1 MGVCMKSEYMR
12 SAIALMMTGACLAPM
27 LAQSALAQD
36 ALSQDAAPGETQGQ
50 PTNEILVTG
59 QREAQ
64 RAARAVKRN
73 AFAVS
78 DVISSD
84 DIGKLPDHNTAA
96 ALRRIP
102 GVSVQEDQGEP
113 RFPVLRG
120 LSSTYNRTTVDG
132 AIVSGV
138 DETGRT
144 VPLDIVP
151 SVMAGRIEVIKTV
164 TPENDANA
172 VGGIINIQTR
182 SAFDA
187 KKDFF
192 FSGIGSYGIYEQH
205 GDVRNDKPSMR
216 FAFASGGRF
225 GADREWGMVVGA
237 SFEQLDYDIPQ
248 IESASPSVREYTAAG
263 APVNS
268 GDPRGNGIQVPTQ
281 LRLFYYNNTKQR
293 AGANAKI
300 EYRGD
305 SFRWGL
311 SGIYAR
317 TEDDEER
324 IEFRTEPLTNAAF
337 GTVRNQTPTSGSFAG
352 GRNIIQLNQPIT
364 KRHIIIGRTEA
375 EWKLND
381 QLTLDGDAIYSQGRL
396 RVPNQSIEF
405 RTRDA
410 QAANYAFSYDTSDF
424 YPVFTPTNPAANRNP
439 ANFFLQQQRDSK
451 VRTLEK
457 SKQARLNLAWDDG
470 EMLKLKVGGVYRTTR
485 RDYSNS
491 QTDYTTGPGFTYS
504 LDAVNVP
511 GPDKL
516 IRGKYSLTPRIGVK
530 EYQDFFDANQGRFI
544 TTVRADSGAYRVDE
558 DVYAGYL
565 QGSVKLGDLTLLGG
579 LRYEHTKIAS
589 IGLRAQGAL
598 LTPVKTGGSYGNW
611 LPGVHLR
618 WDVNKEVVVRAAYT
632 NTIGRADYGSIA
644 ASENLAFDG
653 SQARLTRG
661 NPGIKPRRSRGF
673 DLSFEAYPQDG
684 LVSIAVFSKSI
695 RDEIFTL
702 TGVETLDVG
711 RGLEQVIVTTPQNA
725 DNARIRGI
733 EVGVQQALTFLP
745 EPLNGFGV
753 SGNVTLIDSKF
764 TFLTSV
770 GPRRTGLFLQPD
782 VTGNFSVYYQ
792 RGKFEGRVSY
802 NYIGGFL
809 ETINDTIPNAD
820 QYWKGRTTFDANISY
835 RITPQL
841 TLYAE
846 GQNLSDAGRREVVG
860 PNQAYL
866 QESAEYGRTFFVGAT
881 ASF

>member
-1 MGVCMKSEYMR
+1 MIAKNIRGAAALMLCGVCH
-12 SAIALMMTGACLAPM
+12 LAM
-27 LAQSALAQD
+27 ISHDAAAQD
-36 ALSQDAAPGETQGQ
+36 DVAAQAAPDEGETAAQ
-50 PTNEILVTG
+50 EDIVVTG

-64 RAARAVKRN
+64 RIAREVKRE

-120 LSSTYNRTTVDG
+120 LISTYNRTTVDG

-138 DETGRT
+138 DESGRT

-151 SVMAGRIEVIKTV
+151 SVMAGRVEVIKTV

-172 VGGIINIQTR
+172 IGGIINIATR

-187 KKDFF
+187 KRDMFF
-192 FSGIGSYGIYEQH
+192 NGIASYGIYEQH
-205 GDVRNDKPSMR
+205 GEVRNNKPSMR

-225 GADREWGMVVGA
+225 GADDQWGVVVGA

-248 IESASPSVREYTAAG
+248 IEVANPSVREYTAAG

-281 LRLFYYNNTKQR
+281 LRLFWYNNTKQR

-311 SGIYAR
+311 SGILAR

-324 IEFRTEPLTNAAF
+324 IEFRTEPLTSGAF
-337 GTVRNQTPTSGSFAG
+337 STVRDQTPTSGRFTG

-364 KRHIIIGRTEA
+364 RRRIIIGRTEA
-375 EWKLND
+375 EWKPD
-381 QLTLDGDAIYSQGRL
+381 TRWTIDTDAIYSQGRL
-396 RVPNQSIEF
+396 HVPNESIEF

-410 QAANYAFSYDTSDF
+410 QAGNYAFSYDSSGF
-424 YPVFTPTNPAANRNP
+424 YPVFTPVNPAANRNP
-439 ANFFLQQQRDSK
+439 ANFFLQQQRDQDL
-451 VRTLEK
+451 RTLEK
-457 SKQARLNLAWDDG
+457 SGQFRLNAAWDDG
-470 EMLKLKVGGVYRTTR
+470 HGVKLKAGGVYRTTR
-485 RDYSNS
+485 RSFSNA
-491 QTDYTTGPGFTYS
+491 QTDYTAASGFTYS
-504 LDAVNVP
+504 LDAVDVP

-516 IRGKYSLTPRIGVK
+516 IRGQYLLSPRIGVS
-530 EYQDFFDANQGRFI
+530 EYQQFFDANRASFV
-544 TTVRADSGAYRVDE
+544 TTVRPNSGAYRVEE
-558 DVYAGYL
+558 DVYASYL
-565 QGSVKLGDLTLLGG
+565 QGSVKLGNLTLLAG
-579 LRYEHTKIAS
+579 LRYEHTKVDS
-589 IGLRAQGAL
+589 TGLRAQGAM
-598 LTPVKTGGSYGNW
+598 LTPVETGGSYDNW

-618 WDVNKEVVVRAAYT
+618 WDVNRDFVVRAAYT
-632 NTIGRADYGSIA
+632 NTIGRPDYGSIA
-644 ASENLAFDG
+644 ASQNLTFDG

-661 NPGIKPRRSRGF
+661 NPGLKPRRSRGF
-673 DLSFEAYPQDG
+673 DLSFEAYPNDG
-684 LVSIAVFSKSI
+684 LVSLAVFSKSI
-695 RDEIFTL
+695 RDEIFSL
-702 TGVETLDVG
+702 TSVETLDVG
-711 RGLEQVIVTTPQNA
+711 RGPEQVIVTTPQNA
-725 DNARIRGI
+725 QNARIRGI
-733 EVGVQQALTFLP
+733 ELAAQQALTFLP
-745 EPLNGFGV
+745 DPLNGFGV

-764 TFLTSV
+764 AFLTSV

-782 VTGNFSVYYQ
+782 VTANATVYYQ
-792 RGKFEGRVSY
+792 RGKFEGRISY

-835 RITPQL
+835 RITPSL
-841 TLYAE
+841 SLYVE
-846 GQNLSDAGRREVVG
+846 GQNLSDAGRRELVG

-866 QESAEYGRTFFVGAT
+866 QESAEYGRTFFFGVT

>member
-1 MGVCMKSEYMR
+1 MKSAYVR
-12 SAIALMMTGACLAPM
+12 SAMALMMAGVCHAPM
-27 LAQSALAQD
+27 LASQAHAQD
-36 ALSQDAAPGETQGQ
+36 AMSPDAVPGADKDLPAED
-50 PTNEILVTG
+50 IVVTG

-64 RAARAVKRN
+64 RAARAAKRD
-73 AFAVS
+73 AFVVS

-138 DETGRT
+138 DESGRT

-151 SVMAGRIEVIKTV
+151 SVMAGRVEVIKTV

-172 VGGIINIQTR
+172 IGGIINIETR

-192 FSGIGSYGIYEQH
+192 FNGIGSYGIYEQH

-225 GADREWGMVVGA
+225 GADREWGVVIGA

-248 IESASPSVREYTAAG
+248 IEVASPSVREYTAAG

-268 GDPRGNGIQVPTQ
+268 GDPRGNDIQVPTQ

-305 SFRWGL
+305 TFRWGA
-311 SGIYAR
+311 SGIFAR

-324 IEFRTEPLTNAAF
+324 IEFRTEPLTSGAF
-337 GTVRNQTPTSGSFAG
+337 GTVRNQTPTSGSFTG

-364 KRHIIIGRTEA
+364 KRRILIGRTEA
-375 EWKLND
+375 EWKPKD
-381 QLTLDGDAIYSQGRL
+381 QFTIDGDAIYSQGRL
-396 RVPNQSIEF
+396 RVPNESIEF

-410 QAANYAFSYDTSDF
+410 QAGNYAFSYDTSGF
-424 YPVFTPTNPAANRNP
+424 YPVFTPANEAANRNP
-439 ANFFLQQQRDSK
+439 ANFFLQQQRSQEL
-451 VRTLEK
+451 RTLEK
-457 SKQARLNLAWDDG
+457 SNQFRLNVAWDDG
-470 EMLKLKVGGVYRTTR
+470 AALKLKTGGVYRTTR
-485 RDYSNS
+485 RTFSNL
-491 QTDYTTGPGFTYS
+491 QTDYTAGSGFAYS
-504 LDAVNVP
+504 LDAVDVP
-511 GPDKL
+511 GPEKL
-516 IRGKYSLTPRIGVK
+516 IRGRYRINPRIGVE
-530 EYQDFFDANQGRFI
+530 EYQDFFAANQGRFT
-544 TTVRADSGAYRVDE
+544 TTVRPDSGAYRVEE

-565 QGSVKLGDLTLLGG
+565 QGSVKFGDLTLLGG
-579 LRYEHTKIAS
+579 LRYEHTKIDS
-589 IGLRAQGAL
+589 TGIRAQGAT
-598 LTPVKTGGSYGNW
+598 LTPVENGGSYDNW

-618 WDVNKEVVVRAAYT
+618 WDVNPQFLVRAAWT
-632 NTIGRADYGSIA
+632 NTIGRPDYGSLA
-644 ASENLAFDG
+644 ASESLTFDG

-661 NPGIKPRRSRGF
+661 NPGLRPRKSEGF
-673 DLSFEAYPQDG
+673 DLSFEAYPPDG
-684 LVSIAVFSKSI
+684 LVSVAVFSKSI
-695 RDEIFTL
+695 SNEIFSITA
-702 TGVETLDVG
+702 VETLDVG
-711 RGLEQVIVTTPQNA
+711 RGAEQVFVTTPRNA
-725 DNARIRGI
+725 ETARIRGI
-733 EVGVQQALTFLP
+733 ELGVQQALTFLP
-745 EPLNGFGV
+745 DPLNGFGV
-753 SGNVTLIDSKF
+753 SGNVTLIDSRF
-764 TFLTSV
+764 TFLTSA
-770 GPRRTGLFLQPD
+770 GPRVTGLYLQPD
-782 VTGNFSVYYQ
+782 VTGNASIYYQ

-841 TLYAE
+841 TIYAE
-846 GQNLSDAGRREVVG
+846 GQNLSDAGRRELVG
-860 PNQAYL
+860 PNQDFL
-866 QESAEYGRTFFVGAT
+866 QESAEYGRTFFFGVT

>member
-1 MGVCMKSEYMR
+1 MKSATR
-12 SAIALMMTGACLAPM
+12 GTIALMACGIWYTSLLAPKAI
-27 LAQSALAQD
+27 AQEAHP
-36 ALSQDAAPGETQGQ
+36 QDAAPSESEEMSGES
-50 PTNEILVTG
+50 IVVTG

-64 RAARAVKRN
+64 RAARAVKRE
-73 AFAVS
+73 AFVVS

-138 DETGRT
+138 DESGRT

-172 VGGIINIQTR
+172 IGGIINIETR

-187 KKDFF
+187 KRDFF
-192 FSGIGSYGIYEQH
+192 FNGIASYGIYEQH
-205 GDVRNDKPSMR
+205 GDVRNKKPSMR
-216 FAFASGGRF
+216 FAFASGRRF
-225 GADREWGMVVGA
+225 GGDDEWGVVIGG

-248 IESASPSVREYTAAG
+248 IEVATPSVREYTAAG

-281 LRLFYYNNTKQR
+281 LRLFWYNNTKQR

-305 SFRWGL
+305 TFSFGA
-311 SGIYAR
+311 SGIFAR

-324 IEFRTEPLTNAAF
+324 IEFRTEPLTSGAF
-337 GTVRNQTPTSGSFAG
+337 GTVRNQTATSGSFTG

-364 KRHIIIGRTEA
+364 KRRIIIGRTEV
-375 EWKLND
+375 EWKPTE
-381 QLTLDGDAIYSQGRL
+381 QLTIDGDAIYSQGRL
-396 RVPNQSIEF
+396 RVPNDSIEF

-410 QAANYAFSYDTSDF
+410 QAGNYAFGYDTSKF
-424 YPVFTPTNPAANRNP
+424 YPVFTPLNPLANRDP
-439 ANFFLQQQRDSK
+439 ANFFLQQQRSQEL
-451 VRTLEK
+451 RTLEK
-457 SKQARLNLAWDDG
+457 SGQFRLNAAWSNGDA
-470 EMLKLKVGGVYRTTR
+470 LKLKAGGVYRTTQR
-485 RDYSNS
+485 TFSNR
-491 QTDYTTGPGFTYS
+491 QTDYTAGTGFTYA
-504 LDAVNVP
+504 LDAIDVP

-516 IRGKYSLTPRIGVK
+516 IRDQYALTPRIGVH
-530 EYQDFFDANQGRFI
+530 EYQNFFDTNQGRFV
-544 TTVRADSGAYRVDE
+544 TTVRPDSGAYQVEE

-565 QGSVKLGDLTLLGG
+565 QGSVKFGDLTLLGG
-579 LRYEHTKIAS
+579 LRYEHTKIGS
-589 IGLRAQGAL
+589 TGIRTQGSTL
-598 LTPVKTGGSYGNW
+598 HPVETGGSYSNW

-618 WDVNKEVVVRAAYT
+618 WDVNPDFVVRAAWT
-632 NTIGRADYGSIA
+632 NTIGRPDYGSIA
-644 ASENLAFDG
+644 ASQNLTFDG
-653 SQARLTRG
+653 SQARLARG
-661 NPGIKPRRSRGF
+661 NPGLKPRKSEGF
-673 DLSFEAYPQDG
+673 DLSFEAYPTDG
-684 LVSIAVFSKSI
+684 LVSIAAFSKSI
-695 RDEIFTL
+695 KDEIFSL
-702 TGVETLDVG
+702 TGVETLDIG
-711 RGLEQVIVTTPQNA
+711 RGAEQVIVTTPQNA
-725 DNARIRGI
+725 ETARIRGI
-733 EVGVQQALTFLP
+733 ELSAQQALTFLP
-745 EPLNGFGV
+745 GALSGFGV

-764 TFLTSV
+764 TFLTSI

-782 VTGNFSVYYQ
+782 VTANASIYYQ

-809 ETINDTIPNAD
+809 ETINDTIPDAD

-835 RITPQL
+835 RITPEL
-841 TLYAE
+841 MLYAE

-860 PNQAYL
+860 PNQDYL
-866 QESAEYGRTFFVGAT
+866 QESAEYGRTFFFGAT
-881 ASF
+881 VSF

>member
-1 MGVCMKSEYMR
+1 
-12 SAIALMMTGACLAPM
+12 MTGACQAPA
-27 LAQSALAQD
+27 LAQSAV
-36 ALSQDAAPGETQGQ
+36 SQDAAPGENSDL
-50 PTNEILVTG
+50 PADDIVVTG

-64 RAARAVKRN
+64 RAARAAKRE
-73 AFAVS
+73 AFVVS

-151 SVMAGRIEVIKTV
+151 SVMAGRVEVIKTV
-164 TPENDANA
+164 MPENDANA
-172 VGGIINIQTR
+172 VGGIINIETR
-182 SAFDA
+182 SAFDT

-192 FSGIGSYGIYEQH
+192 FNGIASYGIYEQS
-205 GDVRNDKPSMR
+205 GEVRNDKPSMR
-216 FAFASGGRF
+216 FAFAGGGRF
-225 GADREWGMVVGA
+225 GADDRWGVVIGA

-248 IESASPSVREYTAAG
+248 IEVASPSVREYTAAG

-305 SFRWGL
+305 TFRWGL
-311 SGIYAR
+311 SGIFAR

-324 IEFRTEPLTNAAF
+324 IEFRTEPLTSGAF
-337 GTVRNQTPTSGSFAG
+337 GTVRNQTPTSGSFTG

-364 KRHIIIGRTEA
+364 KRRIIIGRTQA
-375 EWKLND
+375 EWKPSD
-381 QLTLDGDAIYSQGRL
+381 RLTIDGDAIYSQGRL
-396 RVPNQSIEF
+396 HVPNESIEF

-410 QAANYAFSYDTSDF
+410 QAGNYAFDYDTSDF
-424 YPVFTPTNPAANRNP
+424 YPVFTPRNRVANRDP
-439 ANFFLQQQRDSK
+439 ANFFLQQQRDQEL
-451 VRTLEK
+451 RTLEK
-457 SKQARLNLAWDDG
+457 STQFRANAAWDSGDAV
-470 EMLKLKVGGVYRTTR
+470 KLKGGGVYRSTR
-485 RDYSNS
+485 RDYSNR
-491 QTDYTTGPGFTYS
+491 QTDYTAGPGFAYS
-504 LDAVNVP
+504 LDAVDVP

-516 IRGKYSLTPRIGVK
+516 IRGQYLLTPRVGVQ
-530 EYQDFFDANQGRFI
+530 EYQDFFAANEGRFT
-544 TTVRADSGAYRVDE
+544 TTVRPDSGAYRVEE
-558 DVYAGYL
+558 DVYAGYV
-565 QGSVKLGDLTLLGG
+565 QGSIKVSDLTLLAGV
-579 LRYEHTKIAS
+579 RYERTEIDS
-589 IGLRAQGAL
+589 TGLRAQGTT
-598 LTPVKTGGSYGNW
+598 LTPVQTGGTYDNW

-618 WDVNKEVVVRAAYT
+618 WDVNPDFVVRAAWT
-632 NTIGRADYGSIA
+632 NTIGRPDYGSIA
-644 ASENLAFDG
+644 ASQNLTFDG

-661 NPGIKPRRSRGF
+661 NPGLKPRKSEGF
-673 DLSFEAYPQDG
+673 DLSFEAYPRDG
-684 LVSIAVFSKSI
+684 LFSVAVFSKSI
-695 RDEIFTL
+695 QDEIFSL

-711 RGLEQVIVTTPQNA
+711 RGPEQVIVTTPQNA
-725 DNARIRGI
+725 ETARIRGV
-733 EVGVQQALTFLP
+733 ELGVQQALTFLP
-745 EPLNGFGV
+745 EPLNGLGV

-764 TFLTSV
+764 TFLTAV
-770 GPRRTGLFLQPD
+770 GPRVTGLFLQPD
-782 VTGNFSVYYQ
+782 VTGNASLYYQ

-841 TLYAE
+841 TIYAE
-846 GQNLSDAGRREVVG
+846 GQNLSAAGRRELVG
-860 PNQAYL
+860 PNQAFL

>member
-1 MGVCMKSEYMR
+1 MNSGYVRGALALLMSGVCH
-12 SAIALMMTGACLAPM
+12 AP
-27 LAQSALAQD
+27 ALAQD
-36 ALSQDAAPGETQGQ
+36 AMSADAALGENRDL
-50 PTNEILVTG
+50 PAEDIVVTG

-64 RAARAVKRN
+64 RAARAAKRE
-73 AFAVS
+73 AFVVS

-151 SVMAGRIEVIKTV
+151 SVMAGRVEVIKTV

-172 VGGIINIQTR
+172 IGGIINIETR
-182 SAFDA
+182 SAFDT

-192 FSGIGSYGIYEQH
+192 FNGIASYGIYEQH
-205 GDVRNDKPSMR
+205 GEVRNDKPSMR

-225 GADREWGMVVGA
+225 GADDQWGVVIGA

-248 IESASPSVREYTAAG
+248 IEVATPSVREYTAAG

-293 AGANAKI
+293 AGANAKV

-305 SFRWGL
+305 TFRWGA
-311 SGIYAR
+311 SGIFAR

-324 IEFRTEPLTNAAF
+324 IEFRTEPLTSGAF
-337 GTVRNQTPTSGSFAG
+337 GNVRNQTPTSGSFTG

-364 KRHIIIGRTEA
+364 KRRIIIGRTEA
-375 EWKLND
+375 EWKPSD
-381 QLTLDGDAIYSQGRL
+381 QFTIDGDAIYSQGRL
-396 RVPNQSIEF
+396 RVPNESIEF

-410 QAANYAFSYDTSDF
+410 QAGNYAFSYDTSGF
-424 YPVFTPTNPAANRNP
+424 YPVFTPVNEAVNRNP
-439 ANFFLQQQRDSK
+439 ANFFLQQQRSQEL
-451 VRTLEK
+451 RTLEK
-457 SKQARLNLAWDDG
+457 SGQFRLNAAWTDG
-470 EMLKLKVGGVYRTTR
+470 DAIKLKAGGVYRTTR
-485 RDYSNS
+485 RDYSNR
-491 QTDYTTGPGFTYS
+491 QTDYTAGTGFTYS
-504 LDAVNVP
+504 LDAVDVP

-516 IRGKYSLTPRIGVK
+516 IRGQYLINPRIGVQ
-530 EYQDFFDANQGRFI
+530 EYQDFFAANQGRFT
-544 TTVRADSGAYRVDE
+544 TTVRPDSGAYRVEE

-565 QGSVKLGDLTLLGG
+565 QGSVKLDDLTMLAG
-579 LRYEHTKIAS
+579 LRYERTDIDSAG
-589 IGLRAQGAL
+589 IRTQGTA
-598 LTPVKTGGSYGNW
+598 LTPVQTGGSYDNW

-618 WDVNKEVVVRAAYT
+618 WDVNPDFVVRAAWT
-632 NTIGRADYGSIA
+632 NTIGRPDYGSIS
-644 ASENLAFDG
+644 ASQNLTFDG

-661 NPGIKPRRSRGF
+661 NPGLKPRKSEGF
-673 DLSFEAYPQDG
+673 DLSFEAYPRDG

-695 RDEIFTL
+695 KDEIFSL

-711 RGLEQVIVTTPQNA
+711 RGAEQVIVTTPQNA
-725 DNARIRGI
+725 ETARIRGL

-753 SGNVTLIDSKF
+753 SGNVTLIDSQF
-764 TFLTSV
+764 TFVTAV
-770 GPRRTGLFLQPD
+770 GPRVTGLFLQPD
-782 VTGNFSVYYQ
+782 VTGNASIYYQ

-835 RITPQL
+835 RVTPEL

-846 GQNLSDAGRREVVG
+846 GQNLSDAGRRELVG

-866 QESAEYGRTFFVGAT
+866 QESAEYDRTFFVGVT

>member
-1 MGVCMKSEYMR
+1 MQDHMMR
-12 SAIALMMTGACLAPM
+12 GALTLLLASVASAPL
-27 LAQSALAQD
+27 LAQAP
-36 ALSQDAAPGETQGQ
+36 LSQDAAPGEDQDL
-50 PTNEILVTG
+50 PAEEIVVTG
-59 QREAQ
+59 QRAAQ
-64 RAARAVKRN
+64 RAARAVKRE
-73 AFAVS
+73 AFAIS

-138 DETGRT
+138 DDNGRT

-172 VGGIINIQTR
+172 VGGIINIETR

-187 KKDFF
+187 RKPFF
-192 FSGIGSYGIYEQH
+192 FNGIASYGIYEQN
-205 GDVRNDKPSMR
+205 GDVRNDKPSLR
-216 FAFASGGRF
+216 FAFATGGRF
-225 GADREWGMVVGA
+225 GADDQWGIVLGA
-237 SFEQLDYDIPQ
+237 SYEQLDYDIPQ
-248 IESASPSVREYTAAG
+248 VESATPSVREYTSAG

-281 LRLFYYNNTKQR
+281 LRLFWYNNTKER

-305 SFRWGL
+305 AFRWLL
-311 SGIYAR
+311 SGVYAR

-324 IEFRTEPLTNAAF
+324 IEFRTEPF
-337 GTVRNQTPTSGSFAG
+337 GNVTQQTPTTGRFVT

-364 KRHIIIGRTEA
+364 KRRIIIGRTAA
-375 EWKLND
+375 EWTPTERFKV
-381 QLTLDGDAIYSQGRL
+381 DGDAIYSQGRL
-396 RVPNQSIEF
+396 RVPNESIEF

-410 QAANYAFSYDTSDF
+410 QGANYAFSYDTSEF
-424 YPVFTPTNPAANRNP
+424 FPIFTPRDPAADRNP
-439 ANFFLQQQRDSK
+439 ANFFLQQQRDQEL
-451 VRTLEK
+451 RTLEK
-457 SKQARLNLAWDDG
+457 SGQVRLNATFDDG
-470 EMLKLKVGGVYRTTR
+470 EKFKVKTGGVYRTTR
-485 RDYSNS
+485 RSYQNR
-491 QTDYTTGPGFTYS
+491 QTDYTAGTGFTYT
-504 LDAVNVP
+504 LDAVDVP

-516 IRGKYSLTPRIGVK
+516 IQGRYLLTPRIGAT
-530 EYQDFFDANQGRFI
+530 EYQDFFESNRNRFT
-544 TTVRADSGAYRVDE
+544 TTVRPNSGDYRVDE
-558 DVYAGYL
+558 DIYAGYL
-565 QGSVKLGDLTLLGG
+565 QGSVKLGDLTLLAG
-579 LRYEHTKIAS
+579 LRYERTEIDS
-589 IGLRAQGAL
+589 SGLRTQGATL
-598 LTPVKTGGSYGNW
+598 APIETKGSYDNW
-611 LPGVHLR
+611 LPGAHLR
-618 WDVNKEVVVRAAYT
+618 WDVQPDVIFRAAYT
-632 NTIGRADYGSIA
+632 NTIGRPDYASIN
-644 ASENLAFDG
+644 ASQNLTFDG

-661 NPGIKPRRSRGF
+661 NPGLKPRRSRGF
-673 DLSFEAYPQDG
+673 DLSFEFYPRDG
-684 LVSIAVFSKSI
+684 LISLAAFSKSI

-702 TGVETLDVG
+702 TGTETLDVG
-711 RGLEQVIVTTPQNA
+711 RGPEPVIVTKPQNA
-725 DNARIRGI
+725 EDSRIRGV
-733 EVGVQQALTFLP
+733 EMAVQQAFSFLP
-745 EPLNGFGV
+745 DPFGGFGV

-782 VTGNFSVYYQ
+782 VTGNASIYYQ
-792 RGKFEGRVSY
+792 KNKFEGRVSY

-846 GQNLSDAGRREVVG
+846 GQNLSDAGRRELVG
-860 PNQAYL
+860 PNRAYL
-866 QESAEYGRTFFVGAT
+866 QEAAEYGRTFFVGVT